1 MLMSD
6 VELLLMLV
14 CYYRCCCCLILLMLM
29 LLLML
34 LSLFGIAVDVA
45 VAVDAAFVEVAFAVA
60 AFDAADDTAFRHQ

>member
-1 MLMSD
+1 
-6 VELLLMLV
+6 
-14 CYYRCCCCLILLMLM
+14 M